1 MNDSEIQSW
10 IEKANH
16 DIGTA
21 ELTFHHKPEYYDT
34 ICFHCQQAV
43 EKYLKVYLVHL
54 NLEFKPKHSL
64 VYLLDLISQQDQFS
78 LDYYEKASKLES
90 YAVDIRY
97 PDSNDE
103 IPTIEEL
110 KEAIGIVND
119 FQKAIIEKLSKIL

>member
-1 MNDSEIQSW
+1 MNENEIQSW
-10 IEKANH
+10 IEKAKH

-21 ELTFHHKPEYYDT
+21 ELTFQHKPEYYDT

-43 EKYLKVYLVHL
+43 EKYLKAYLVYL

-97 PDSNDE
+97 PDSTVE
-103 IPTIEEL
+103 IPTLEEL
-110 KEAIGIVND
+110 KEAIEIVND

>member
-34 ICFHCQQAV
+34 ICFHC
-43 EKYLKVYLVHL
+43 
-54 NLEFKPKHSL
+54 
-64 VYLLDLISQQDQFS
+64 QQDQFS

>member
-1 MNDSEIQSW
+1 MSLFW
-10 IEKANH
+10 
-16 DIGTA
+16 
-21 ELTFHHKPEYYDT
+21 
-34 ICFHCQQAV
+34 
-43 EKYLKVYLVHL
+43 
-54 NLEFKPKHSL
+54 PKHSL